1 MIKKFLF
8 FIFILLM
15 STLARSQRLSFE
27 HIKVENG
34 LSQNSVDAI
43 AQDNLGFLWF
53 GTRFGVNRYDSH
65 GFKYYQNNPLDNTT
79 ISSNS
84 INCIFF
90 DSHKRLW
97 IGTNEGLNRYIAEKD
112 CFEQIKKQ
120 NNDSHS
126 ISNNHITAICEDK
139 EGKIWI
145 GTANGLNLI
154 IEENGK
160 MSFTH
165 YTVSSTTSGLKNNYI
180 YCLLSDKSGNIWT
193 GTDGGLT
200 KITRNGKDYHYQTY
214 LHSFTNSISE
224 NKIRCLIEDTNRNIW
239 IGTAN
244 EGVDVLNTQNNGFTH
259 FKSDGNK
266 EHLLNNTIR
275 AFIIDDHNNIWIGT
289 LQGISLLN
297 LATHQFTNY
306 QNNPDDKTSISK
318 NSIHSLFK
326 DRNNDVWV
334 GTFFGGINYS
344 SYNNPLFKSFSK
356 SSFKPSINNNVVSS
370 FWESDDELL
379 MGTEGGGLNYLNKK
393 TNCYQ
398 YFTHNESDTKS
409 ISSNLIKTIY
419 QDKDGDIW
427 LGTHGGG
434 ICLFNNKTK
443 AFTNYFTDDQSLD
456 SLGLEVAAFLDD
468 NEGNLLIGTQN
479 GLKFYKKQK
488 GVSQKI
494 SLSLLRSELTK
505 IHIHSLI
512 RDNEK
517 NIWIGTDS
525 GLYCQRFKQKNIESI
540 HLKSEKII
548 DINGLCTD
556 DKGQIWIA
564 TYYSGLICYDY
575 KTQQITSFTQK
586 EGLPSDNVLSVVK
599 DENGDIWAGTNNGL
613 MKFKPKDNSFNI
625 YDINDGLAGNEFN
638 NNSIYRTVK
647 GEVFVG
653 GMDGFTSFFPKDL
666 VENGT
671 KPSIV
676 FTGLRLFNTAI
687 GQRNTNGQLSS
698 NIWLTNE
705 IVLEHNQNIFTIDF
719 ATLSYKRSGKNKY
732 AYKIEGKD
740 HDWIYTNTPSAT
752 FIDLPSGKYIFKAKG
767 ANSDGIWS
775 DPINMNIDILPPW
788 WQTWWAYSIYTL
800 LVSGILFIVIRFF
813 FLQVL
818 YEKEKTLTNLK
829 LNFFTNIS
837 HEIHTYLALIIGPV
851 DKLLSSKE
859 ATDSDIP
866 QLTTIKNNSTDLLTL
881 VNELL
886 DFRKIETGNV
896 QLHVSNYNLIPF
908 IESVLQSFQ
917 DISISKNIVT
927 DFIHATEQVVMY
939 FDKEQV
945 KKVLVNLLSNAY
957 KFTPE
962 GGFVSI
968 IVEPVEDCVLIKI
981 CDNGKG
987 ISSENLDKLFDN
999 FFQEN
1004 DYGIQN
1010 TGYGIGLALSKSIM
1024 ALHKGALTVESNHQG
1039 TTNNTTFT
1047 IMLLKGDTHFAK
1059 EQLIVN
1065 HQAILQ
1071 QRHLQTIDNKGL
1083 ISVKTNLESIDGI
1096 QIEKKQFS
1104 LLIIEDN
1111 YEIRKFIADS
1121 FSKLYEVFE
1130 AENGLVG
1137 YEVAVEQ
1144 IPDIIISDL
1153 MMPIMDGLTL
1163 CKKIKTDERTNHIPV
1178 IILTAK
1184 SSFDSKLSGFKMG
1197 ADIYINKPFS
1207 IQLLELQVQNLISS
1221 KERLRQLFTHKVI
1234 EIPETNRGIK
1244 NEQSNRNIEDGVK
1257 EEIRAIEVDEF
1268 IQKIITIAE
1277 GNISSQELDVDLIC
1291 KKVNMSRSVL
1301 YKKVKALTGMTIHE
1315 IIKNVKLKKAAELIA
1330 EKKYTVYEVADMIGY
1345 NDTKYFSSEFKKKY
1359 GVSPTEYAL

>member
-8 FIFILLM
+8 FNFILLM

-43 AQDNLGFLWF
+43 AQDNMGFLWF

-112 CFEQIKKQ
+112 CFIQIKKQ

-126 ISNNHITAICEDK
+126 ISNNHITSICEDK

-145 GTANGLNLI
+145 GTSDGLNLI

-165 YTVSSTTSGLKNNYI
+165 FTVSSTKGGLKNNNI

-200 KITRNGKDYHYQTY
+200 KIIRNGKDYHYQTY
-214 LHSFTNSISE
+214 LHLSTNSISE
-224 NKIRCLIEDTNRNIW
+224 NKIRCLIEDPNLNIW

-244 EGVDVLNTQNNGFTH
+244 EGVDVLNTQNNSFTH

-275 AFIIDDHNNIWIGT
+275 SFIIDDHNNIWIGT

-344 SYNNPLFKSFSK
+344 SYNNPLFKSYSK

-370 FWESDDELL
+370 FWESSDELL
-379 MGTEGGGLNYLNKK
+379 VGTEGGGLNYLNKK
-393 TNCYQ
+393 TNSYQ
-398 YFTHNESDTKS
+398 YFTHSETDAKS

-434 ICLFNNKTK
+434 ICLFNNESK

-456 SLGLEVAAFLDD
+456 SLGLEVAAFLED
-468 NEGNLLIGTQN
+468 NEGNLLLGTQN
-479 GLKFYKKQK
+479 GLKYYKKQK
-488 GVSQKI
+488 VVPQKI
-494 SLSLLRSELTK
+494 SLSLLRSDLSK
-505 IHIHSLI
+505 IHIQSLI
-512 RDNEK
+512 RDKEK

-540 HLKSEKII
+540 RLKLEKTIN
-548 DINGLCTD
+548 INGLCTD
-556 DKGQIWIA
+556 DNGRIWIA
-564 TYYSGLICYDY
+564 TYYSGLICYDF

-586 EGLPSDNVLSVVK
+586 EGLPSDNVLSVIK

-638 NNSIYRTVK
+638 NNSIYRTIK
-647 GEVFVG
+647 GEIFVG

-676 FTGLRLFNTAI
+676 FTGLRLYNTPI
-687 GQRNTNGQLSS
+687 GNSQRSS
-698 NIWLTNE
+698 NIWMNNK

-719 ATLSYKRSGKNKY
+719 ATISYKRSAKNKY

-740 HDWIYTNTPSAT
+740 HDWIFTNTPSAT
-752 FIDLPSGKYIFKAKG
+752 FNDLPSGKYIFKAKG

-800 LVSGILFIVIRFF
+800 LVSGILFIIIRFF

-818 YEKEKTLTNLK
+818 YQKEKTLTDLK

-851 DKLLSSKE
+851 DKLLGSKE

-896 QLHVSNYNLIPF
+896 NLHVSNYNLIPF
-908 IESVLQSFQ
+908 IESVLQSFE

-927 DFIHATEQVVMY
+927 DFIHTTDNEELF
-939 FDKEQV
+939 FDKEQM

-962 GGFVSI
+962 GGYVSVVIENVGESVI
-968 IVEPVEDCVLIKI
+968 IKVS
-981 CDNGKG
+981 DNGKG

-1010 TGYGIGLALSKSIM
+1010 TGYGIGLALSKSIIM
-1024 ALHKGALTVESNHQG
+1024 LHKGVLSVESNHQE
-1039 TTNNTTFT
+1039 TIKNTTF
-1047 IMLLKGDTHFAK
+1047 IIRLLKGNAHFDK
-1059 EQLIVN
+1059 QQLIAN
-1065 HQAILQ
+1065 DKFILHH
-1071 QRHLQTIDNKGL
+1071 RQTQTLDNKGL
-1083 ISVKTNLESIDGI
+1083 QTLKSNLEGGVT
-1096 QIEKKQFS
+1096 EKLQKQFS
-1104 LLIIEDN
+1104 VLIIEDN
-1111 YEIRKFIADS
+1111 TEIRKFIAES
-1121 FSKLYEVFE
+1121 FSKNYEVFE
-1130 AENGLVG
+1130 AENGLIG
-1137 YEVAVEQ
+1137 YETAVEQ

-1197 ADIYINKPFS
+1197 ADVYINKPFS
-1207 IQLLELQVQNLISS
+1207 IQLLELQVQNLIAS

-1234 EIPETNRGIK
+1234 DVPGNK
-1244 NEQSNRNIEDGVK
+1244 AVQSNEEREDRNGIDDGN
-1257 EEIRAIEVDEF
+1257 EAIQIVVLDEF
-1268 IQKIITIAE
+1268 IQKIIAVIE
-1277 GNISSQELDVDLIC
+1277 INISSQDLDVDLIC

-1301 YKKVKALTGMTIHE
+1301 YKKVKALTGMTIHD

-1345 NDTKYFSSEFKKKY
+1345 ADTKYFSSEFKKKF
-1359 GVSPTEYAL
+1359 GVSPTEYVV